1 MNRTQEKTKEKKI
14 TEPMGHLRAKSSHML
29 CAFTQKAQ
37 RHNAQPSPRNTE
49 EEEERKEEKK
59 EEN

>member
-1 MNRTQEKTKEKKI
+1 MNRRQKKTKENKR

-29 CAFTQKAQ
+29 YAFTQKAQ
-37 RHNAQPSPRNTE
+37 HHKAQPSPRNTE
-49 EEEERKEEKK
+49 EEEEREEEKN